1 MALLVLILLG
11 LSLGWLT
18 SIIAR
23 TEAAGA
29 ILRQMG
35 LGMAVALASG
45 LLTNSGSALGGLS
58 LLALG
63 VATVCVIAVLV
74 LYHGILSRRDNAEA

>member
-11 LSLGWLT
+11 LSLGWLA
-18 SIIAR
+18 SILAR

-35 LGMAVALASG
+35 LGMTVALASG
-45 LLTNSGSALGGLS
+45 LLTNSESPLGGLT

-63 VATVCVIAVLV
+63 VATACVIAVLV
-74 LYHGILSRRDNAEA
+74 LYHGVISRRDNIEA